1 MMYPNNI
8 KKEYHK
14 NKQDNTYYG
23 NRGMDLEA
31 LLNDTNN
38 YYVEKDRA
46 LIYKKPTPI
55 GVIDVAYENHK
66 KMIKKAYFKTHS
78 TLDYNGI
85 YKGRYVDF
93 EAKET
98 KNRTSFP
105 LSNITAHQI
114 NHIRSV
120 IRHGGI
126 TFLIILINNLV
137 YLLKGTDFLDYIDNN
152 TRKSIPYDYIKEK
165 GYIIKYGYTPAL
177 DYLNIVDEVYINKK
191 EEIYE

>member
-14 NKQDNTYYG
+14 KDNTYYG

-85 YKGRYVDF
+85 YKGKYVDF

-98 KNRTSFP
+98 KNRTAFP
-105 LSNITAHQI
+105 LSNIHPHQI
-114 NHIRSV
+114 NHLRSV

-126 TFLIILINNLV
+126 TFLIILMNNLV
-137 YLLKGTDFLDYIDNN
+137 YLLKGSDFLEYIDNN
-152 TRKSIPYDYIKEK
+152 TRKSIPYDYIKDK
-165 GYIIKYGYTPAL
+165 GYIIKYGYNPAL
-177 DYLNIVDEVYINKK
+177 DYLSVVDELYINKK
-191 EEIYE
+191 EEIYDN